1 MWKSQ
6 VINLLKVG
14 MPVFTAIMIVIVVLV
29 ISCLNILKFL
39 VSGINAKYYIPEHQ
53 LRLQVCHLCIG
64 SSSCV
69 GNSNLNLVSEPSRP
83 TVACIRETRPNW
95 YCRNW
100 FGCICCCPVTSP
112 RAHLTWFN
120 VVPQRQMAEEEGGGK
135 LSENETE
142 DLAAFDF
149 FSSAESSDSAGT
161 FLSAKT
167 RANMVKYLMNKVG
180 TYSDIEAEEVKE

>member
-1 MWKSQ
+1 MSGSLALFFFVLPKFKPKARKQLPEKNNRIICKSK

-14 MPVFTAIMIVIVVLV
+14 MSVFTAIMIVIVVLV
-29 ISCLNILKFL
+29 ISCLNILISQKFL

-95 YCRNW
+95 YCRT
-100 FGCICCCPVTSP
+100 G
-112 RAHLTWFN
+112 
-120 VVPQRQMAEEEGGGK
+120 
-135 LSENETE
+135 
-142 DLAAFDF
+142 LAA
-149 FSSAESSDSAGT
+149 SVVV
-161 FLSAKT
+161 LLPPL
-167 RANMVKYLMNKVG
+167 VH
-180 TYSDIEAEEVKE
+180 I

>member
-29 ISCLNILKFL
+29 ISCLNILISQKFL

-95 YCRNW
+95 YCRT
-100 FGCICCCPVTSP
+100 G
-112 RAHLTWFN
+112 
-120 VVPQRQMAEEEGGGK
+120 
-135 LSENETE
+135 
-142 DLAAFDF
+142 LAA
-149 FSSAESSDSAGT
+149 SVVV
-161 FLSAKT
+161 LLPPL
-167 RANMVKYLMNKVG
+167 VH
-180 TYSDIEAEEVKE
+180 I